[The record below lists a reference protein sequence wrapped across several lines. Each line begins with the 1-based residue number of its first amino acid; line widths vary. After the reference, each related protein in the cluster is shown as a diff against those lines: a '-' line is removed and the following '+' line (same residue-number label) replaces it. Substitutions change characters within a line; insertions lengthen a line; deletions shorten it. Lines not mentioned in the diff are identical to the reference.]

1 MVIQHNMSVLNTG
14 IALKDTRLKVAKSTE
29 KLSSGYRI
37 NRSAD
42 DAAGLEISEKMRKKI
57 RGLERG
63 MKNVQDGISLCQ
75 VADGALNEVTD
86 IIQRVRELSIQAYN
100 GTNSKSDRETIQDE
114 IDQCI
119 EELDRVFETTK
130 FNEVYIF
137 HHGERVEGDT
147 FHPESHIVQEHVYT
161 LKDIPS
167 WLQINDKSVDPG
179 THPKIEKHPGYL
191 SGKTQDLNGIMKHDF
206 EYGVDDQGKKKY
218 IKFYFGNDQGT
229 TADGYRW
236 AGDFI
241 KNDIGT
247 DAYQALMTPGNAF
260 YDYISKHLD
269 TGNNYTGWTPTL
281 DDNVS
286 AKLDFSKLAEIT
298 DASDLYNKLAELVGV
313 ELGFPCGSCDLM
325 EAIRFGGEYI
335 GVGGGRIS

>member
-1 MVIQHNMSVLNTG
+1 MGVLNAS
-14 IALKDTRLKVAKSTE
+14 IVLKDNRKKLEKSTE

-42 DAAGLEISEKMRKKI
+42 DAAGLAISEKMRKKI
-57 RGLERG
+57 KGLERG
-63 MKNVQDGISLCQ
+63 MENVQDGISLCQ

-100 GTNSKSDRETIQDE
+100 GTNSKSDRQIIQDE
-114 IDQCI
+114 VDQCI
-119 EELDRVFETTK
+119 EELDRTFETTK

-137 HHGERVEGDT
+137 HDGSRVQGET
-147 FHPESHIVQEHVYT
+147 FHPESHIVKDHVRT

-167 WLQINDKSVDPG
+167 WLKINDESIAPDV
-179 THPKIEKHPGYL
+179 HPKIEKHPGYL
-191 SGKTQDLNGIMKHDF
+191 TGQKQYSDGIMKQDF
-206 EYGVDDQGKKKY
+206 EYGDKKY
-218 IKFYFGNDQGT
+218 IKLYFGDDHGT

-247 DAYQALMTPGNAF
+247 EAYNALMTPGNPF
-260 YDYISKHLD
+260 HDYITNHLD
-269 TGNNYTGWTPTL
+269 TSGSYTGWTDTVT
-281 DDNVS
+281 DNVS
-286 AKLDFSKLAEIT
+286 AKLDFSELTKMT
-298 DASDLYNKLAELVGV
+298 TASDLYNRLTELVGV
-313 ELGFPCGSCDLM
+313 ELDFPCGTCSVM

-335 GVGGGRIS
+335 GVGGKIL